1 MSGGF
6 CWVDLAARDAAAARN
21 FYADVFGWSAHDQ
34 AANGGVFTRLRAGD
48 ADVGSLYQLRAA
60 QIDAGTPSHWTPY
73 AAVDDINAAT
83 RRVLAAGGRV
93 VVQPFDVDGMARI
106 ALVIDTVGALLGL
119 WQPLEGGK
127 RGPST

>member
-1 MSGGF
+1 
-6 CWVDLAARDAAAARN
+6 
-21 FYADVFGWSAHDQ
+21 
-34 AANGGVFTRLRAGD
+34 
-48 ADVGSLYQLRAA
+48 
-60 QIDAGTPSHWTPY
+60 
-73 AAVDDINAAT
+73 VDDINAAT